1 MLERCAPWLPPRF
14 PTAARLCAMDSRGSW
29 RRRKSNSAASIRSCV
44 RRRSPR
50 LNSVCSRLTTLGYTQ
65 RRMAAYRKILVL
77 LDLSEDSEKVAIAG
91 RDMAS
96 PANAEMVVLH
106 VVDFVPAEPMGE
118 SMMPTVQIEND
129 LIRRAGTK
137 LSDLAARLALPRAT
151 TRVEAGNTKAEIL
164 RVAEEVSADLIVLG
178 SRERHG
184 LAIMVNFTEDTVLH
198 AAHCDVLA
206 VRLK

>member
-1 MLERCAPWLPPRF
+1 
-14 PTAARLCAMDSRGSW
+14 
-29 RRRKSNSAASIRSCV
+29 
-44 RRRSPR
+44 
-50 LNSVCSRLTTLGYTQ
+50 
-65 RRMAAYRKILVL
+65 MAAYKKILVL

-96 PANAEMVVLH
+96 HSDAEMVVLH

-137 LSDLAARLALPRAT
+137 LSDLATRLALARAT
-151 TRVEAGNTKAEIL
+151 TRVETGNTKAEIL

-206 VRLK
+206 VRLR

>member
-1 MLERCAPWLPPRF
+1 
-14 PTAARLCAMDSRGSW
+14 
-29 RRRKSNSAASIRSCV
+29 
-44 RRRSPR
+44 
-50 LNSVCSRLTTLGYTQ
+50 
-65 RRMAAYRKILVL
+65 MAAYKKILVL
-77 LDLSEDSEKVAIAG
+77 LDLSEDSEKVAVAG
-91 RDMAS
+91 RDMAAHS
-96 PANAEMVVLH
+96 NAEVVVLH
-106 VVDFVPAEPMGE
+106 VVEFVPAEPIGE

-129 LIRRAGTK
+129 LVSRAGTK
-137 LSDLAARLALPRAT
+137 LAALTERLALPRAT

-164 RVAEEVSADLIVLG
+164 RVAKEVAADLIVLG

>member
-1 MLERCAPWLPPRF
+1 
-14 PTAARLCAMDSRGSW
+14 
-29 RRRKSNSAASIRSCV
+29 
-44 RRRSPR
+44 
-50 LNSVCSRLTTLGYTQ
+50 
-65 RRMAAYRKILVL
+65 MAAYKKILVL
-77 LDLSEDSEKVAIAG
+77 LDLSEDSEKVAVAG
-91 RDMAS
+91 RDMAAHS
-96 PANAEMVVLH
+96 NAEVVVLH
-106 VVDFVPAEPMGE
+106 VVEFVPAEPIGE

-129 LIRRAGTK
+129 LMSRATTK
-137 LSDLAARLALPRAT
+137 LAALTARLAMPRAT

-164 RVAEEVSADLIVLG
+164 RVAKEVAADLIVLG